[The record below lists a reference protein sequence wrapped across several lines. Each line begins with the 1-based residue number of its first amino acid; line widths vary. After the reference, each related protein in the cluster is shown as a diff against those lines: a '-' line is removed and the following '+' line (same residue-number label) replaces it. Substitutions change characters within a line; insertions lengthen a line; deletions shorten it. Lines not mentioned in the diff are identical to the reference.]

1 MTSTTDT
8 DPGDGAAPATG
19 ADERWTLTSLIRRHP
34 RLTAGSLALV
44 IVLVAVTLLTTVSS
58 PHRVG
63 LTDAASCSQW
73 AAATPGQQRAY
84 SHLYIDEYGRV
95 ADTAGNAAAV
105 RTAIHRACTHAS
117 YLGEAD
123 DISIIAA
130 LRHAF

>member
-8 DPGDGAAPATG
+8 DPGGSATPG
-19 ADERWTLTSLIRRHP
+19 PGTEERWTLTALIRRHP
-34 RLTAGSLALV
+34 RVTAGCLALV

-58 PHRVG
+58 PHRVAIS
-63 LTDAASCSQW
+63 DSASCSQW
-73 AAATPGQQRAY
+73 AAATPAQQIAY